1 MSIHSA
7 CWYSWKD
14 NQVTQ
19 SIPDPERL
27 AALLDGRLS
36 EAQRAELLE
45 LLASSDD
52 AFEAYVDAIAVAQE
66 LEETSDAQEDVLPL
80 HQAPRTRGRHWP
92 DGRWLALAAM
102 LVGITLIPLLWSKQ
116 RTPDLSDPGQ
126 FVTLLEA
133 ERAGLPPGWN
143 SRPWSTTRGAGDP
156 LTPQTR
162 AVRVGARLTDLE
174 LAVRARDAAST
185 ALLAAEI
192 ATLLQDVPASGPL
205 AAVYREIERRAGEP
219 SERLEPL
226 LQQGRDSVAQI
237 LGEDFVALGAWAEAA
252 RVAVARRDEAFFRSR
267 TTAAVVSY
275 IMEHA
280 SLDAN
285 VRGSVDR
292 IQTTVDAKGAPD
304 WGALERE
311 LTQML
316 RVLGR

>member
-1 MSIHSA
+1 VSIHSA
-7 CWYSWKD
+7 CGYSWKD
-14 NQVTQ
+14 NRVTQ

-36 EAQRAELLE
+36 EAQRAELLD

-52 AFEAYVDAIAVAQE
+52 AFEAYLDAVAITEE
-66 LEETSDAQEDVLPL
+66 LEEAADEPGVIPL
-80 HQAPRTRGRHWP
+80 KQRARGRRWP

-102 LVGITLIPLLWSKQ
+102 LVGIASIPLLWRGRGAS
-116 RTPDLSDPGQ
+116 DLRDPGQ

-133 ERAGLPPGWN
+133 ERAGLPAGWN
-143 SRPWSTTRGAGDP
+143 SRPWSTTRGAADP
-156 LTPQTR
+156 LTAQAR

-192 ATLLQDVPASGPL
+192 AALLEPVPASGPL
-205 AAVYREIERRAGEP
+205 AALYRDVGRRAGESP
-219 SERLEPL
+219 EQMEPL
-226 LQQGRDSVAQI
+226 LAHGRGSTAHI

-252 RVAVARRDEAFFRSR
+252 LIASAHRDAGFFRSR
-267 TTAAVVSY
+267 TTKAVLNQT
-275 IMEHA
+275 IEHA

-292 IQTTVDAKGAPD
+292 IQSTINAKGAPD
-304 WGALERE
+304 WGALEAE
-311 LTQML
+311 LTQLL
-316 RVLGR
+316 RTLAK

>member
-1 MSIHSA
+1 
-7 CWYSWKD
+7 
-14 NQVTQ
+14 
-19 SIPDPERL
+19 
-27 AALLDGRLS
+27 
-36 EAQRAELLE
+36 
-45 LLASSDD
+45 
-52 AFEAYVDAIAVAQE
+52 
-66 LEETSDAQEDVLPL
+66 
-80 HQAPRTRGRHWP
+80 
-92 DGRWLALAAM
+92 M
-102 LVGITLIPLLWSKQ
+102 LVGITLIPLLWSRQ

-143 SRPWSTTRGAGDP
+143 SHPWSTTRGAGDP
-156 LTPQTR
+156 LTPQAR

-237 LGEDFVALGAWAEAA
+237 LGEDFVGLGAWAEAA